1 MPEISGY
8 EADFSVRQAERSAAG
23 RQSLVRHI
31 YIIAITANAEA
42 DNRSKCGQA
51 GMDDYINRPVEL
63 SELEAA
69 IHRGLAD
76 CAARKAIEEVLD
88 PIVIARLRQLR
99 TPGRSDPVIE
109 PADLF
114 LEEAPA
120 QLEVMELA
128 IEEDG
133 CTSLSRAISA
143 ATSPKGSSGNLGGR
157 DLAALCDEIEQA
169 AKNWS
174 PEEAMPLVQRPRQGA
189 DRLRGALEKVMRR

>member
-1 MPEISGY
+1 M
-8 EADFSVRQAERSAAG
+8 
-23 RQSLVRHI
+23 
-31 YIIAITANAEA
+31 
-42 DNRSKCGQA
+42 
-51 GMDDYINRPVEL
+51 
-63 SELEAA
+63 
-69 IHRGLAD
+69 
-76 CAARKAIEEVLD
+76 
-88 PIVIARLRQLR
+88 IARLRQLR

-133 CTSLSRAISA
+133 STSLSRAISA

-157 DLAALCDEIEQA
+157 NLAALCDEIEQA

-174 PEEAMPLVQRPRQGA
+174 PEEAMPLVQRPRQGS
-189 DRLRGALEKVMRR
+189 DRLRGALEKVKRR